1 MGQCHDGR
9 NTGGVDHEQCF
20 LQQEQKIC
28 MFCTRL
34 FLKSLISLVVF
45 IVTRQ
50 TVSVSWGLGFCLIKS
65 STVWAIVRI
74 SLMEFKW
81 NQKPRRLG
89 LRWSR
94 IIMKMHRNRNSGVR
108 SLFCLAHLVVLT
120 GPVLRRRT
128 WVPISLSLW
137 VTVIWPI
144 ASKRNVD
151 KIKWLLS
158 WRAPSCEVIEPL
170 SLFNS
175 KFEFIIIMGWT
186 TDERHG
192 TALAISSARELMTYF
207 EPNTPCEI
215 AI

>member
-81 NQKPRRLG
+81 NQKPRPLG
-89 LRWSR
+89 MRWSR
-94 IIMKMHRNRNSGVR
+94 IIMEMHRNRNSGVR
-108 SLFCLAHLVVLT
+108 SLFCPLLTWLYLQVLYCVDIHEFPYHYPFEWQSSGQSHLKGMSTKLSDCCLGARLAVKSYN
-120 GPVLRRRT
+120 PF
-128 WVPISLSLW
+128 
-137 VTVIWPI
+137 
-144 ASKRNVD
+144 
-151 KIKWLLS
+151 
-158 WRAPSCEVIEPL
+158 
-170 SLFNS
+170 LFS
-175 KFEFIIIMGWT
+175 I
-186 TDERHG
+186 
-192 TALAISSARELMTYF
+192 
-207 EPNTPCEI
+207 PNLNL
-215 AI
+215 